1 VRPRTAQLDI
11 PTRVA
16 SPWLMSKHR
25 SHKRLV
31 ILAGLAAGVAAYI
44 AAHRFAVKYRDM
56 AGLPH
61 PSPVESNPA
70 DFGLP
75 FEEVVIASDDAE
87 LTAWL
92 IPTVPAPRRRR
103 TKAAAGAETGDG
115 APAVDRRPGI
125 VIVHGW
131 ESNRGRSLAH
141 ARYLHAA
148 GFVCLLIDARG
159 HGGNPPEMLP
169 VNVPEFADDAA
180 AAARWLAARPEVSVV
195 GMLGHSMGGSAVIV
209 AASRE
214 PLVGAV
220 ASVSAPADLIR
231 MTRKT
236 FEMAG
241 MRIPDPIAWPLA
253 TITATVLLAPRRR
266 TLAEASAVIA
276 AGRYRGPLLLVHGAG
291 DRGVPVE
298 HLELIARS
306 AADAR
311 EEHAPPVETLVL
323 PEFGHRW
330 LYESPEFRRR
340 VAHFFADALG
350 GLVRPDAAADA
361 AAACEVVRPA
371 EPDNG
376 FGALPNPILPA

>member
-1 VRPRTAQLDI
+1 
-11 PTRVA
+11 VA
-16 SPWLMSKHR
+16 SPWLMSNDR
-25 SHKRLV
+25 SHKRLFV
-31 ILAGLAAGVAAYI
+31 VAGLAAGAAAYI
-44 AAHRFAVKYRDM
+44 AAHRFAVRYRDR

-61 PSPVESNPA
+61 PSPVESNPG

-75 FEEVVIASDDAE
+75 FEEVEIPSGDAE

-92 IPTVPAPRRRR
+92 IPAVAVPKRRRAK
-103 TKAAAGAETGDG
+103 TAAAAPGA
-115 APAVDRRPGI
+115 APAVDGRPGI
-125 VIVHGW
+125 VVVHGW

-148 GFVCLLIDARG
+148 GFVCLLIDVRG
-159 HGGNPPEMLP
+159 HGANPPETLP
-169 VNVPEFADDAA
+169 VNVPEFADDSA
-180 AAARWLAARPEVSVV
+180 AAARWLAARPEVSAV
-195 GMLGHSMGGSAVIV
+195 GLLGHSMGGSAVIV

-220 ASVSAPADLIR
+220 VSASAPADLVR

-236 FEMAG
+236 FDMAD

-266 TLAEASAVIA
+266 SLAEASAVIA
-276 AGRYRGPLLLVHGAG
+276 ASKYRGPLLLAHGAG

-306 AADAR
+306 AADSR
-311 EEHAPPVETLVL
+311 EEHDAPVETLVL
-323 PEFGHRW
+323 PDFGHRW

-340 VAHFFADALG
+340 VTHFFAEALG
-350 GLVRPDAAADA
+350 GSMQPDDAADA

-371 EPDNG
+371 EPENG
-376 FGALPNPILPA
+376 FGALPNPKLPA